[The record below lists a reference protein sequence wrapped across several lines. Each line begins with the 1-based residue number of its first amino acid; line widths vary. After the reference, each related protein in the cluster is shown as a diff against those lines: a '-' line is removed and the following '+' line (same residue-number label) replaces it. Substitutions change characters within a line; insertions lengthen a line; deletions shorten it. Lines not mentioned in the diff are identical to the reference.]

1 MIDGELYYRINRQV
15 LKKVR
20 VKYHPEGKPHP
31 VPQDEE
37 EECVI
42 VKAEPMTPAQWGE
55 EDEEVA
61 EKENVQI
68 LPPKN
73 VGIKV
78 KSQDRTILVFIHIKN
93 NTRSV
98 FYN

>member
-20 VKYHPEGKPHP
+20 VKYHPEGKPRP
-31 VPQDEE
+31 VPQEE
-37 EECVI
+37 EECVT

-68 LPPKN
+68 LPPKS

-78 KSQDRTILVFIHIKN
+78 RSQLPDRTIFIQSKDS
-93 NTRSV
+93 TCSLS
-98 FYN
+98 

>member
-20 VKYHPEGKPHP
+20 VKYHTEGKPHP
-31 VPQDEE
+31 VPQEEE
-37 EECVI
+37 EECVT

-68 LPPKN
+68 LPPKS

-78 KSQDRTILVFIHIKN
+78 GSQLPDRTIFIHSLNSACK
-93 NTRSV
+93 V
-98 FYN
+98 FHN

>member
-20 VKYHPEGKPHP
+20 VRYHQTKPRPAPE
-31 VPQDEE
+31 DEE
-37 EECVI
+37 EGEGVM
-42 VKAEPMTPAQWGE
+42 VKAEPMTPTPQWE

-61 EKENVQI
+61 EKENVQV
-68 LPPKN
+68 LPPRN

-78 KSQDRTILVFIHIKN
+78 KSYYLSDQGKITLPV
-93 NTRSV
+93 
-98 FYN
+98 